1 MGNFA
6 YKQKDLLSLRQAA
19 AGLAEFCKAAS
30 ERLGAATEAGNFK
43 AAQEILAEASLKTQP
58 YQELREKL
66 GPIGIFLAKY
76 GVEVINDHT
85 ILFVLPKGCSR
96 IDILNEA
103 QELVR
108 QRDDRDLIYPDDLK
122 EWQQE
127 DPFTNSAAAS
137 ERICIDGHVKG
148 GDAMERGPQEK
159 FVADKKLSLPS
170 IEDLAVAFALHWVAT
185 GEPLFGWYNQSD
197 SWPYVVRGAG
207 GSLRFHHGGLR
218 ARGVEDGNAHPC
230 VAVAAQVSPESK

>member
-1 MGNFA
+1 MGQSAN
-6 YKQKDLLSLRQAA
+6 QSEQLLSFRQAA
-19 AGLAEFCKAAS
+19 AELAEFRKNAEISLEEAATKGDLKAA
-30 ERLGAATEAGNFK
+30 K
-43 AAQEILAEASLKTQP
+43 DILEQASLKTKA
-58 YQELREKL
+58 YEELREKL

-103 QELVR
+103 QGLVGGIR
-108 QRDDRDLIYPDDLK
+108 NGDLIYPDHLK
-122 EWQQE
+122 RWQQ
-127 DPFTNSAAAS
+127 DGRFTKQTAAS

-148 GDAMERGPQEK
+148 GDAMKRGPQEK

-185 GEPLFGWYNQSD
+185 GEPLFEWYDQSI
-197 SWPYVVRGAG
+197 SWSYLVRGAG
-207 GSLRFHHGGLR
+207 GSLYFPHVGLV
-218 ARGVEDGNAHPC
+218 AYGVDDDGDNPN
-230 VAVAAQVSPESK
+230 VAVSAQVSPESK